1 METPIDRYARVLHPA
16 GPGQVHWANIARKL
30 GRTIHPEVQFRN
42 VATPL
47 GMVIPQQKHEVEGP
61 WTLLALGRAEPP
73 VAR

>member
-1 METPIDRYARVLHPA
+1 
-16 GPGQVHWANIARKL
+16 VHWANIARKL